1 MKKYVKDI
9 MLVEE
14 VSIMYKPFATVEG
27 IYGQCN
33 QAQFARISGC
43 IQ

>member
-1 MKKYVKDI
+1 
-9 MLVEE
+9 
-14 VSIMYKPFATVEG
+14 MYKPFATVEG

-43 IQ
+43 IQWLIW